1 MESYLFNPTQLRYV
15 KMLQQCE
22 LNSFQKE
29 FLEKLLGNLVDMT
42 ESEKEYLQLVFQKY
56 DSQIQQKIRMAKL
69 LTKL

>member
-1 MESYLFNPTQLRYV
+1 
-15 KMLQQCE
+15 MLQQCE